1 MLFVSNRLYNK
12 TLNTSLL
19 KVKVDATAS
28 YLPIDID
35 ADADADADVNLFMKR
50 PRAAADIMT
59 IHCANIES

>member
-1 MLFVSNRLYNK
+1 MLFVSNHLYNK
-12 TLNTSLL
+12 TLNTSPL

-35 ADADADADVNLFMKR
+35 APDADADVNLFMKR
-50 PRAAADIMT
+50 PRAAVDIMT

>member
-12 TLNTSLL
+12 TLNTSPL

-35 ADADADADVNLFMKR
+35 APDADANGEYYLCFFAKDRKNFWVR
-50 PRAAADIMT
+50 
-59 IHCANIES
+59 